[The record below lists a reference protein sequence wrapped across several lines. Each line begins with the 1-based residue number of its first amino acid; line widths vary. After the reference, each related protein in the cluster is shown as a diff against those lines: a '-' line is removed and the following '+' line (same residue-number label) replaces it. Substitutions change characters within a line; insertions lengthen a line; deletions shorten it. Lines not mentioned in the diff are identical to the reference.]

1 MKRMKSTIQEEAM
14 KTLRSGLLELEQRL
28 DGILDSTV
36 STIRQET
43 AQKLDNA
50 VSVTIENTMRDMVMP
65 HIENVVSEMKTQI
78 NGYMNTLAGAKD
90 ITNLNKQVSRLSSD
104 ILFVKQL
111 LENSVPKND
120 QCKLTE
126 DDVDNLVRTQE
137 FNRLLDDLCLECN
150 HGLVLYAMRQI
161 DQAGYDWMDAN
172 AFLIVSIANL
182 VWFHSCFKR
191 S

>member
-1 MKRMKSTIQEEAM
+1 MKRMKNTIQEEAM

-111 LENSVPKND
+111 
-120 QCKLTE
+120 
-126 DDVDNLVRTQE
+126 
-137 FNRLLDDLCLECN
+137 
-150 HGLVLYAMRQI
+150 
-161 DQAGYDWMDAN
+161 
-172 AFLIVSIANL
+172 
-182 VWFHSCFKR
+182 KR
-191 S
+191 M